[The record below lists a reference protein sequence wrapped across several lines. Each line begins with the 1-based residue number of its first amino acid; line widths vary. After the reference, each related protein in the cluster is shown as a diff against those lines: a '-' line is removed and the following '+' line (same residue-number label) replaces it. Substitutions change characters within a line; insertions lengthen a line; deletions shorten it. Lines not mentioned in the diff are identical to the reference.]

1 MSKKIRMIRTEKGSP
16 DGIRIVTFIKDKDYV
31 VSNKLADIF
40 VNQMKVAIE
49 VIHSDTEEKMMT
61 AAPLNKSVEVEK
73 IKNNTTEAKPRVR
86 LGRKRGK

>member
-61 AAPLNKSVEVEK
+61 VAPLNKSVEVEK